1 MQRNVKTCVF
11 SAKTLPTF
19 QKWTFLKCPNL
30 KTFRTFLQEKLTDS
44 MPEVEKSSTE
54 IAIFRGVGF

>member
-1 MQRNVKTCVF
+1 MQRNEKSSVF

-30 KTFRTFLQEKLTDS
+30 KTFRTFLQGKMTDS
-44 MPEVEKSSTE
+44 MPEV
-54 IAIFRGVGF
+54 AVF